1 MGSATREALTAVR
14 DTLAQ
19 QGGAAD
25 LGAGEELFS
34 LARLL
39 GSSVQLRSAVADPT
53 AEPAEKKALVERV
66 FAGKVSGAALAVLST
81 AAQQRWSE
89 PGDIVDGLEEAGVRA
104 IADSAPESL
113 SISDELFAVGR
124 AVAGDAQLELA
135 LRSKL
140 ADPAAKVGVVERLL
154 QTKASAQTVAIVR
167 QLVADPRG
175 RGIRESLRWAQQTV
189 ADQKQAVLATV
200 TSAQPLTAA
209 QLDRLRAALSKR
221 YGKAIAFNSVIDP
234 ELIGGLRVRVG
245 DDVIDSSVATRLSD
259 VRLQLA

>member
-25 LGAGEELFS
+25 LRAGEELFS

-39 GSSVQLRSAVADPT
+39 GSSAQLRSAVADPS
-53 AEPAEKKALVERV
+53 ADPASKAALVERA
-66 FAGKVSGAALAVLST
+66 FSGRVSGAALATLST

-89 PGDIVDGLEEAGVRA
+89 PGDIIDGLEEAGVRA
-104 IADSAPESL
+104 IAQSAPASA

-140 ADPAAKVGVVERLL
+140 ADASAKVGVVERLL
-154 QTKASAQTVAIVR
+154 STKVSEQSLAIVR

-175 RGIRESLRWAQQTV
+175 RGIRESLRWAQQIV

-200 TSAQPLTAA
+200 TTAQPLSAA
-209 QLDRLRAALSKR
+209 QLDRLRSALTAR
-221 YGKAIAFNSVIDP
+221 YGKAIAFNTVLDSS
-234 ELIGGLRVRVG
+234 LIGGLRVRVG
-245 DDVIDSSVATRLSD
+245 DDVIDSSIATRLSD

>member
-19 QGGAAD
+19 QAGAAD
-25 LGAGEELFS
+25 LGVGEELFS

-53 AEPAEKKALVERV
+53 AEAASKAALVERA
-66 FAGKVSGAALAVLST
+66 FSGKVSGAALAVLST

-89 PGDIVDGLEEAGVRA
+89 PADVIDGLEEAGVRA
-104 IADSAPESL
+104 IAQSAPASA
-113 SISDELFAVGR
+113 SISDELFEVGR
-124 AVAGDAQLELA
+124 AVASDAQLELA

-154 QTKASAQTVAIVR
+154 SRKVTEQTVAIVR

-175 RGIRESLRWAQQTV
+175 RGIRESLRWAQQIV

-200 TSAQPLTAA
+200 TSAQPLSAA
-209 QLDRLRAALSKR
+209 QLDRLRGALTAR
-221 YGKAIAFNSVIDP
+221 YGKAIAFNTVIDP
-234 ELIGGLRVRVG
+234 SLIGGLRVRVG
-245 DDVIDSSVATRLSD
+245 DDVIDSSIATRLSD

>member
-19 QGGAAD
+19 QGGAVD
-25 LGAGEELFS
+25 LGAAEELFS

-39 GSSVQLRSAVADPT
+39 GASAQLRNVVADPT
-53 AEPAEKKALVERV
+53 VDGAAKAALVDRT
-66 FAGKVSGAALAVLST
+66 FAGRVSAPTLATLQAAV
-81 AAQQRWSE
+81 QQRWSH
-89 PGDIVDGLEEAGVRA
+89 PRDLLAGLEEAGVRA
-104 IADSAPESL
+104 VAQSAADAP
-113 SISDELFAVGR
+113 INDELFTVGE
-124 AVAGDAQLELA
+124 AVASDPQLELA

-154 QTKASAQTVAIVR
+154 EGRFSEGTVAIVR

-189 ADQKQAVLATV
+189 ADQQDALLAIV
-200 TSAQPLTAA
+200 TSAQPLSDA
-209 QLDRLRAALSKR
+209 QLGRLRATLARR
-221 YGKAIAFNSVIDP
+221 YGKPVVFNTVIDP
-234 ELIGGLRVRVG
+234 ALIGGLRVQVG
-245 DDVIDSSVATRLSD
+245 DDVIDSSVASRLND

>member
-25 LGAGEELFS
+25 LGVAEELFS

-39 GSSVQLRSAVADPT
+39 GSSVQLRNAVADPS
-53 AEPAEKKALVERV
+53 AEAAEKGALVERA
-66 FAGKVSGAALAVLST
+66 FSGKVSAPALAVLST

-89 PGDIVDGLEEAGVRA
+89 PGDIIDGLEEAGVRA
-104 IADSAPESL
+104 IAQSAPGSL
-113 SISDELFAVGR
+113 SISDELFEVGR
-124 AVAGDAQLELA
+124 AVASDAQLELA

-140 ADPAAKVGVVERLL
+140 ADPAAKVGVVDRLL
-154 QTKASAQTVAIVR
+154 AGKVSGQTVAIVR

-200 TSAQPLTAA
+200 TSAQPLSAA
-209 QLDRLRAALSKR
+209 QLDRLRGVLAKR
-221 YGKAIAFNSVIDP
+221 YDKAIAFNTVVDP
-234 ELIGGLRVRVG
+234 QLIGGLRVRVG
-245 DDVIDSSVATRLSD
+245 DDVIDSSIATRLSD

>member
-25 LGAGEELFS
+25 LGVAQELFS

-39 GSSVQLRSAVADPT
+39 GSSAQLRNAVADPS
-53 AEPAEKKALVERV
+53 AEPAVKASIVDRA
-66 FAGKVSGAALAVLST
+66 FTGKVSAATLAALKTAV
-81 AAQQRWSE
+81 QQRWSE
-89 PGDIVDGLEEAGVRA
+89 PGDLIAGLEEAGVRA
-104 IADSAPESL
+104 IAQNAPESAR
-113 SISDELFAVGR
+113 IGDELFAFAG
-124 AVAGDAQLELA
+124 AVASDAQLELA

-140 ADPAAKVGVVERLL
+140 ADPDAKVGVVDRLL
-154 QTKASAQTVAIVR
+154 TGKVSAETVAIVR

-175 RGIRESLRWAQQTV
+175 RGIRESLRWAQLVV

-200 TSAQPLTAA
+200 TSAQPLAPA
-209 QLDRLRAALSKR
+209 QLDRLRGVLSTR
-221 YGKAIAFNSVIDP
+221 YGKAVAFNTVIDP
-234 ELIGGLRVRVG
+234 SLIGGLRVRVG
-245 DDVIDSSVATRLSD
+245 DDVIDSSIATRLSD

>member
-1 MGSATREALTAVR
+1 MGSATRGALTALR

-19 QGGAAD
+19 QGSAAD
-25 LGAGEELFS
+25 LSVGEELFS

-39 GSSVQLRSAVADPT
+39 GSSAQLRSAVVDPT
-53 AEPAEKKALVERV
+53 AEAETKAWLVDRT
-66 FAGKVSGAALAVLST
+66 FRGKVSDAGLAVLRT

-89 PGDIVDGLEEAGVRA
+89 PGDLIDGLEEAGVRA
-104 IADSAPESL
+104 IAQSAPASV
-113 SISDELFAVGR
+113 SISDELFEVAR
-124 AVAGDAQLELA
+124 AVASDAQLELA

-140 ADPAAKVGVVERLL
+140 AEADAKVGVVNRLL
-154 QTKASAQTVAIVR
+154 SAKASEQTVAIVR

-175 RGIRESLRWAQQTV
+175 RGVRESLRWAQQIV

-200 TSAQPLTAA
+200 TSAHPLSAA
-209 QLDRLRAALSKR
+209 QLDRLRSALSAR
-221 YGKAIAFNSVIDP
+221 YGKAIAFNTVIDP
-234 ELIGGLRVRVG
+234 SIIGGLRVRVG

>member
-19 QGGAAD
+19 QGSAAD
-25 LGAGEELFS
+25 LGVAEELFS

-39 GSSVQLRSAVADPT
+39 GSSAQLRNAVADPS
-53 AEPAEKKALVERV
+53 ADPAQKASLVERA
-66 FAGKVSGAALAVLST
+66 FAGRVSGAALATLST

-89 PGDIVDGLEEAGVRA
+89 PTDIIDGLEEAGVRA
-104 IADSAPESL
+104 IAESAPATL

-124 AVAGDAQLELA
+124 AVASDAQLELA

-154 QTKASAQTVAIVR
+154 STKVSEQTVAIVR

-189 ADQKQAVLATV
+189 AEQKQAVLATV
-200 TSAQPLTAA
+200 TSAKPLTAA
-209 QLDRLRAALSKR
+209 QLDRLRGALSKR

-245 DDVIDSSVATRLSD
+245 DDVIDSSVAARLSD

>member
-19 QGGAAD
+19 QVSAAD
-25 LGAGEELFS
+25 LAVGEELFG

-39 GSSVQLRSAVADPT
+39 GSSAQLRSAVGDPT
-53 AEPAEKKALVERV
+53 ADAATKAALVERA
-66 FAGKVSGAALAVLST
+66 FSGKVSGAALAILST

-89 PGDIVDGLEEAGVRA
+89 PGDLIDGLEEAGVRA
-104 IADSAPESL
+104 IAQSAPDSV
-113 SISDELFAVGR
+113 SISDELFEVGR
-124 AVAGDAQLELA
+124 AVAGDAELELA

-140 ADPAAKVGVVERLL
+140 ADASAKVGVVDRLL
-154 QTKASAQTVAIVR
+154 SGKLSAQSVAIVR

-200 TSAQPLTAA
+200 TSAQPLSAA
-209 QLDRLRAALSKR
+209 QLDRLRGVLSAR
-221 YGKAIAFNSVIDP
+221 YGKAIAFNTVIDP

-245 DDVIDSSVATRLSD
+245 DDVIDSSIATRLSD